1 MHYDKDLIAKNFQKM
16 TMTFYNHLWP
26 KVTLYFSDLVTIN
39 DIFFRLFSLQLIS
52 CFFFHYVRLVTN
64 FGFRFL
70 RHGTSHHHKISQ
82 FVSIHRVA
90 VRKEIF
96 RSKVKGQ
103 GHNGRSKFKVWQ
115 SITLSIINIE
125 TCNLHQNVQNHI
137 LYDKK
142 IISCHAILVNYC
154 VILHNMKNWN
164 FKQSYLTHFSRYDFE
179 IFTDVR

>member
-1 MHYDKDLIAKNFQKM
+1 MTQGDTLFQWPGHYQWHFFSSFQF
-16 TMTFYNHLWP
+16 TTDFL
-26 KVTLYFSDLVTIN
+26 
-39 DIFFRLFSLQLIS
+39 
-52 CFFFHYVRLVTN
+52 FFFHYVRLVTN

>member
-1 MHYDKDLIAKNFQKM
+1 MTRISLPRIPQKWPWHFI
-16 TMTFYNHLWP
+16 TICDQKWHPISVTWSPSMTF
-26 KVTLYFSDLVTIN
+26 FSSFQFTTDFL
-39 DIFFRLFSLQLIS
+39 
-52 CFFFHYVRLVTN
+52 FFFHYVRPVTN
-64 FGFRFL
+64 FRFRFL
-70 RHGTSHHHKISQ
+70 RHGTSHHRKISQ

-125 TCNLHQNVQNHI
+125 TCNLHKNVQNHI

-164 FKQSYLTHFSRYDFE
+164 FKWSYLTHYARYDLE
-179 IFTDVR
+179 IFTDIR

>member
-1 MHYDKDLIAKNFQKM
+1 MTQGDTLFQWPGHYQWHFFSSFQF
-16 TMTFYNHLWP
+16 TTDFL
-26 KVTLYFSDLVTIN
+26 
-39 DIFFRLFSLQLIS
+39 
-52 CFFFHYVRLVTN
+52 FFFHYVRQQNLKSRN
-64 FGFRFL
+64 L
-70 RHGTSHHHKISQ
+70 RNYTSHNNKFSC
-82 FVSIHRVA
+82 FVSIHWVA
-90 VRKEIF
+90 VQKEIF

-125 TCNLHQNVQNHI
+125 TCNLHKNVQNHI

-142 IISCHAILVNYC
+142 IISCHVICVNYC